1 MMQSPA
7 LRLAGLIALLAVALI
22 ALRFGP
28 ALPSRDLMALWLAA
42 KAVAAGDPGSVYPP
56 LSPLFEMRPPLAWF
70 AQARDLGRPGEV
82 YPYLY
87 PPLWAWLLAPVTRWL
102 DFGTVVAG
110 AFLLNSLL
118 LLAAPLVGLRFAL
131 GAQGARQG
139 ADTGAV
145 LAAGLALLLLTRIG
159 PVALLQGQ
167 PQIAVAFLVLL
178 GLERDRNGHP
188 LAGGVAMG
196 LAIALKLSPLPLALI
211 WLVAGRWRAFGA
223 AAVTGGVLGLASLA
237 LAGWAPH
244 AQFLAEL
251 RAIDHT
257 MLVSSAAY
265 SLDLL
270 VAVLGWDAGGQLI
283 PSLPAEITD
292 PAIVGAFATPE
303 LGWLVLP
310 KPPLY
315 GLAQRVILIV
325 LVLGTGLALRR
336 LDDPARRAALW
347 GAAMT
352 AIAFFGPIGW
362 AYYYIAPAAL
372 APVVLQCLP
381 RRGWIWLGLALVLLS
396 EPVGMVLSA
405 GAPGLVPVANLT
417 GIGVLFLGSLVAA
430 CTPMR
435 ADRLSPLRRARV

>member
-7 LRLAGLIALLAVALI
+7 LRLAGLIALLAVALVVV
-22 ALRFGP
+22 RFGP
-28 ALPSRDLMALWLAA
+28 AVPSRDLMALWLAA

-56 LSPLFEMRPPLAWF
+56 LSPLFEMRPPIDWF

-102 DFGTVVAG
+102 DFGTVAAG
-110 AFLLNSLL
+110 AFLFNSLML
-118 LLAAPLVGLRFAL
+118 LTAPLVGLRLAL
-131 GAQGARQG
+131 GGQA
-139 ADTGAV
+139 AV
-145 LAAGLALLLLTRIG
+145 RGMGPALAFGLALLLLTRIG

-223 AAVTGGVLGLASLA
+223 AAVTGGVLGLASVG

-265 SLDLL
+265 SMDVI
-270 VAVLGWDAGGQLI
+270 VAVLGGGTGGQLI
-283 PSLPAEITD
+283 SSLPAEITD
-292 PAIVGAFATPE
+292 PTIVGAAAAPQ

-315 GLAQRVILIV
+315 SLAQRVILIA

-347 GAAMT
+347 SAAMT

-362 AYYYIAPAAL
+362 VYYYIAPAAL
-372 APVVLQCLP
+372 APAVLLCLP
-381 RRGWIWLGLALVLLS
+381 RRGWIWLGSALILLS
-396 EPVGMVLSA
+396 EPFGMVLSA
-405 GAPGLVPVANLT
+405 GPPALALVVRIT

>member
-1 MMQSPA
+1 MQNPV
-7 LRLAGLIALLAVALI
+7 LRVALLLIVFAAVLI
-22 ALRFGP
+22 TLRFGS
-28 ALPSRDLMALWLAA
+28 LIPSRDLMALWLAA

-70 AQARDLGRPGEV
+70 EQARDLGRPGEV

-87 PPLWAWLLAPVTRWL
+87 PPLWAWILAPVTRWL
-102 DFGTVVAG
+102 DFGTVAAG
-110 AFLLNSLL
+110 VFLLNGLMLL
-118 LLAAPLVGLRFAL
+118 TAPLVALRLAL
-131 GAQGARQG
+131 GGRKGEWGHAAGVA
-139 ADTGAV
+139 
-145 LAAGLALLLLTRIG
+145 LAFGLALLLLTRIG

-223 AAVTGGVLGLASLA
+223 SVVTAGGLGLVSLA

-251 RAIDHT
+251 HAIDHT
-257 MLVSSAAY
+257 MLVSGVAY
-265 SLDLL
+265 SLDVV
-270 VAVLGWDAGGQLI
+270 VASLAFASELHQVT
-283 PSLPAEITD
+283 SLPPEITD
-292 PAIVGAFATPE
+292 PAIVAAFFAPE
-303 LGWLVLP
+303 TGWAILA
-310 KPPLY
+310 KPAPY
-315 GLAQRVILIV
+315 ALAQRGIVIAV
-325 LVLGTGLALRR
+325 VLGVGLALRR
-336 LDDPARRAALW
+336 LDDPVRRAALW
-347 GAAMT
+347 AAALT

-372 APVVLQCLP
+372 APVLLLCLP
-381 RRGWIWLGLALVLLS
+381 RTGWIWLTVACALLA
-396 EPVGMVLSA
+396 EPVSA
-405 GAPGLVPVANLT
+405 ALRATAPSLVPVANIT
-417 GIGVLFLGSLVAA
+417 GIGVLFLGCIVAA

-435 ADRLSPLRRARV
+435 ADSLSPLRGAPV

>member
-1 MMQSPA
+1 MIQSPA
-7 LRLAGLIALLAVALI
+7 LRLAGLIALLAFVLVVV
-22 ALRFGP
+22 RFGP
-28 ALPSRDLMALWLAA
+28 AVPSRDLMALWLAA

-56 LSPLFEMRPPLAWF
+56 LSPLFEMRPPIDWF
-70 AQARDLGRPGEV
+70 AQARDVGRPGEV

-102 DFGTVVAG
+102 DFGTVAAG
-110 AFLLNSLL
+110 AFLLNSLML
-118 LLAAPLVGLRFAL
+118 LTAPLVALRLAL
-131 GAQGARQG
+131 GGRTGEWGHAAGA
-139 ADTGAV
+139 A
-145 LAAGLALLLLTRIG
+145 LAFGLALLLLTRIG

-223 AAVTGGVLGLASLA
+223 TAVTGGVLGLASVG

-265 SLDLL
+265 SLDVL
-270 VAVLGWDAGGQLI
+270 AAALGWGAGGQLI
-283 PSLPAEITD
+283 SSLPAEITD
-292 PAIVGAFATPE
+292 PTIVGAAAAPQ
-303 LGWLVLP
+303 LGWLVMP

-315 GLAQRVILIV
+315 GLAQRVILIA

-347 GAAMT
+347 SAAMT

-362 AYYYIAPAAL
+362 VYYYIAPAAL
-372 APVVLQCLP
+372 APAVLLCLP
-381 RRGWIWLGLALVLLS
+381 RRGWIWLGSALILLS
-396 EPVGMVLSA
+396 EPFGMVLSA
-405 GAPGLVPVANLT
+405 GPPALVPVVRIT

-435 ADRLSPLRRARV
+435 ADRLSPLRRAPV